1 MTSKRNSNGSKALS
15 IGQAVGRLK
24 PSFPDLSISKVRFLE
39 DEGLL
44 RPGRTK
50 GGYRL
55 FSEEDI
61 GRLEEILRLQ
71 SDQFLPLAVIK
82 ERMNGWR
89 FGDSPEAVSEPARE
103 ESAEPD
109 VAGREPI
116 SLDELSARTAIEMET
131 VRAME
136 NFGLIKLV
144 DYDGG
149 LGIGQEDVEILTVFT
164 DLMKF
169 GIEARHL
176 RMYENLAQRES
187 LLFQQI
193 LTPQIKHKNR
203 ELRQKSATDL
213 RELVAL
219 TERIRR
225 AILKKT
231 LKEANLL

>member
-15 IGQAVGRLK
+15 IGQVVGRLK
-24 PSFPDLSISKVRFLE
+24 PGFPDLSISKVRFLE

-44 RPGRTK
+44 KPGRTK

-71 SDQFLPLAVIK
+71 SDQFLPLAIIK
-82 ERMNGWR
+82 ERMNSWR
-89 FGDSPEAVSEPARE
+89 FGDSPTAASAPAPEA
-103 ESAEPD
+103 SAEPD
-109 VAGREPI
+109 VSGRESL
-116 SLDELSARTAIEMET
+116 SLDELSARTAIEIET

-144 DYDGG
+144 DYNGG
-149 LGIGQEDVEILTVFT
+149 LGIGPEDIEILTVFT

-225 AILKKT
+225 AILKKS

>member
-1 MTSKRNSNGSKALS
+1 MTTKNNGNGSKMLS
-15 IGQAVGRLK
+15 IGQAVGQLK
-24 PSFPDLSISKVRFLE
+24 PAFPDLSISKVRFLE

-44 RPGRTK
+44 RPRRTK

-61 GRLEEILRLQ
+61 GRLTEILRLQ
-71 SDQFLPLAVIK
+71 GDQFLPLAVIK
-82 ERMNGWR
+82 ERMSGWHY
-89 FGDSPEAVSEPARE
+89 GDNLVAEREGAVE
-103 ESAEPD
+103 EETDAEGKNLKPL
-109 VAGREPI
+109 
-116 SLDELSARTAIEMET
+116 SLDEVGARTGIEMET

-136 NFGLIKLV
+136 SFGLIKLI
-144 DYDGG
+144 DYNDQ
-149 LGIGQEDVEILTVFT
+149 LGIGPDDLEILTVFT
-164 DLMKF
+164 DLRKF

-193 LTPQIKHKNR
+193 FTPQIKHKSR
-203 ELRQKSATDL
+203 KLRQKSLTDL

-225 AILKKT
+225 AMLKKT
-231 LKEANLL
+231 LAEANLL